1 MCNVHA
7 NNQFRRVRCGT
18 AAGGDAGGYRGETM
32 ASARPAG
39 LGRDQRRLLIDGAS
53 TSADAAPSLQ
63 RNAHV
68 GLRESAAM

>member
-1 MCNVHA
+1 MPMTSSVVWA
-7 NNQFRRVRCGT
+7 GVALPR
-18 AAGGDAGGYRGETM
+18 GGDAGGYRGETM

-53 TSADAAPSLQ
+53 TRADAAPSLQ
-63 RNAHV
+63 RNAQV